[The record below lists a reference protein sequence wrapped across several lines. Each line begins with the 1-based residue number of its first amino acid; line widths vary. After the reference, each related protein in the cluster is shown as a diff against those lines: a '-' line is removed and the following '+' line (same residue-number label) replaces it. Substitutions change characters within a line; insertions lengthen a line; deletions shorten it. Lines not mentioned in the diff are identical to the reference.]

1 MRGVL
6 SAADLPAAV
15 ALVNTVARRPAA
27 ELEAVGIDVF
37 DGPQPGSIAVA
48 IDNAAACGGNTLL
61 IVLAS
66 DGDWT
71 ARRPLNVERLDTVLK
86 DAASRI
92 SHSVDH
98 LTRGRRRDRDTMLRN
113 LRTVS
118 RWLLAEVAHIAEA
131 EGKAPAHWQQ
141 IPEGE
146 PVWGAWCL
154 VGPKRAG
161 DTA

>member
-6 SAADLPAAV
+6 SAADLPGAV
-15 ALVNTVARRPAA
+15 ALVNKIAGHSPA
-27 ELEAVGIDVF
+27 EREALGLDIF
-37 DGPQPGSIAVA
+37 DGPVPGSACIAVE
-48 IDNAAACGGNTLL
+48 DAATCCGNTLL
-61 IVLAS
+61 VVVSS
-66 DGDWT
+66 DGHWT
-71 ARRPLNVERLDTVLK
+71 ARRPLDLARLDVALR
-86 DAASRI
+86 DAAGRI

-98 LTRGRRRDRDTMLRN
+98 LTRGRRRDRDMMLRN

-118 RWLLAEVAHIAEA
+118 RWLLREAAVIAEA

-154 VGPKRAG
+154 VGPKLAKG
-161 DTA
+161 AT